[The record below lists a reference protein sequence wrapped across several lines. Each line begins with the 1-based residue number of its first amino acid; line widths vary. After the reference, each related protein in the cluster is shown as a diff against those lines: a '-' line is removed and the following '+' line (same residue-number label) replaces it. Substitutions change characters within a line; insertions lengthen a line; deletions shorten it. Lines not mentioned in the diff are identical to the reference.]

1 MKAAWI
7 AAMGVLLSALP
18 GSAGPGCRALPPEP
32 MRASEHGFAFVNSF
46 EWTPPG
52 GWARLPFRHRYGLC
66 GGMSFYAMD
75 RFHAGVA
82 PPSASVTPG
91 PGDPLFER
99 ILLRQADTMG
109 FLGRRT
115 LRYLAWMALPEEG
128 EGGSQAATARAFG
141 EMLPDLERGE
151 PVALALI
158 YVGFADR
165 GAIWHNHQVVATGV
179 DYSGR
184 GVYTVSL
191 YDPNFPGN
199 GSVSLVLR
207 PSADGYE
214 TTQWIGQHRRRHVRG
229 FFRTPY
235 LPSDVK

>member
-7 AAMGVLLSALP
+7 AMFAVLLSAVSA
-18 GSAGPGCRALPPEP
+18 SAGPGCRVVPPES
-32 MRASEHGFAFVNSF
+32 MSASEHGFAFVNSY

-66 GGMSFYAMD
+66 GGMSLLSMD
-75 RFHAGVA
+75 YFHAGVE
-82 PPSASVTPG
+82 PPSVSVTPG

-99 ILLRQADTMG
+99 ILLRQADSMG

-115 LRYLAWMALPEEG
+115 LRYLAWMGLPEEG
-128 EGGSQAATARAFG
+128 EGGSQAATRREFSSMKA
-141 EMLPDLERGE
+141 DLERGE

-158 YVGFADR
+158 YVGFAER

-179 DYSGR
+179 TNSG
-184 GVYTVSL
+184 GVYTLSL

-199 GSVSLVLR
+199 DNVSLVLR
-207 PSADGYE
+207 PSRDGYE
-214 TTQWIGQHRRRHVRG
+214 TTQWIGPHRRRHVRG

-235 LPSDVK
+235 LAGDVP